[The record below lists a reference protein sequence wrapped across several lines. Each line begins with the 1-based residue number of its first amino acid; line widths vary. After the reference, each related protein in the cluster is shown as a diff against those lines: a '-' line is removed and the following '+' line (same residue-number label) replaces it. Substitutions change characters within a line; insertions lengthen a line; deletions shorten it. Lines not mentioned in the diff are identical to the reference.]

1 MHIRYASE
9 TLENPTSNHYIQCM
23 MIELTMT
30 RREVALEALR
40 YVWKKNPRKARATY
54 LRYMRGCSYK
64 EIAEELN
71 VSQER
76 ARQLSDLPLRQMR
89 DHLNR
94 KYGKG
99 IEVVA

>member
-1 MHIRYASE
+1 MDSRLVIQGQD
-9 TLENPTSNHYIQCM
+9 HYIQC

-40 YVWKKNPRKARATY
+40 YVWNKNPRQARAAY
-54 LRYMRGCSYK
+54 LRYMRGCSYN

-71 VSQER
+71 ISQGR
-76 ARQLSDLPLRQMR
+76 ARQLSDLPLSHIRK
-89 DHLNR
+89 HLNR

>member
-1 MHIRYASE
+1 MDSRLVIRGQD
-9 TLENPTSNHYIQCM
+9 HYIQC

-40 YVWKKNPRKARATY
+40 YVWKKNPRQARAAY

-71 VSQER
+71 ISQGR
-76 ARQLSDLPLRQMR
+76 ARQLSDLPLRHIR
-89 DHLNR
+89 NHLNR